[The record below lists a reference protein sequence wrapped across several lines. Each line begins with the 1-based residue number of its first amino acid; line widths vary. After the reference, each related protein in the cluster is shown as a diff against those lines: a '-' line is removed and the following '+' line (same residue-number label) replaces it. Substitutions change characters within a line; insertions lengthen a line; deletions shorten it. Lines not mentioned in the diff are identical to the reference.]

1 MTGSNYVVIVCI
13 VMNAVALGIAAW
25 LQGSLPV
32 ISWLSSKASVPED
45 LLSISSNH
53 RYTVQMLSTD
63 PVMIY
68 LDGFIHPRESQY
80 LLELG

>member
-1 MTGSNYVVIVCI
+1 MAPRFAPRHI
-13 VMNAVALGIAAW
+13 MA
-25 LQGSLPV
+25 
-32 ISWLSSKASVPED
+32 

-53 RYTVQMLSTD
+53 HYTVQMLSTD

-68 LDGFIHPRESQY
+68 LDGFIHPRETQY